1 MKSYLKL
8 SIYSFFLSK
17 LDTKHSFALAE
28 CLNFIESYK
37 DECGYGL
44 LVDQGAENIV
54 LSCVNFNVVCGYKRI
69 CFFAGPEWKKDSP
82 SRY

>member
-17 LDTKHSFALAE
+17 LDAKHSFALAE

-44 LVDQGAENIV
+44 LVDQVAEIIV
-54 LSCVNFNVVCGYKRI
+54 L
-69 CFFAGPEWKKDSP
+69 
-82 SRY
+82 

>member
-17 LDTKHSFALAE
+17 LDAKHSFALAE
-28 CLNFIESYK
+28 CLNFIESYN

-44 LVDQGAENIV
+44 LVDQVAEIIV
-54 LSCVNFNVVCGYKRI
+54 L
-69 CFFAGPEWKKDSP
+69 
-82 SRY
+82 

>member
-37 DECGYGL
+37 YECGYGL
-44 LVDQGAENIV
+44 LVDQVAEIII
-54 LSCVNFNVVCGYKRI
+54 LLCVNFNVMCG
-69 CFFAGPEWKKDSP
+69 FT
-82 SRY
+82 

>member
-17 LDTKHSFALAE
+17 LATKHSFALAE
-28 CLNFIESYK
+28 CLNFIESYN

-44 LVDQGAENIV
+44 LVDQVAEIIV
-54 LSCVNFNVVCGYKRI
+54 LLCVNFNVVCGYTRI
-69 CFFAGPEWKKDSP
+69 CFFARSERK
-82 SRY
+82 